1 MSLKEVEE
9 RFEEQV
15 GNLLWRQWEALGVRG
30 SGLGPLSFVVDPEA
44 LLLLTWG
51 PGRNDP
57 RLFDSALAWTLEYSD
72 YIDFAR
78 LKSLIETYPLPIKS
92 VCGAWAN
99 YLVAEGCKSW
109 APMIKDEYRSTSTK
123 PLFSSLAPELD
134 VNREHRF
141 EEFGW
146 RRGRVSIQS
155 GAISSPE
162 VGTLTCARLFLRKL
176 VGVNARAEVL
186 LGALLG
192 HGVDTRTLA
201 DATAYSSRS
210 IQLLLKELEDAGLFE
225 STRERGRSGTVRPS
239 QRGVD
244 LRNACFGQDSLNIR
258 WLDLVDITRQL
269 LTIWLAF
276 STITERKLSGYPAE
290 SLLNDALSSSKNP
303 SRYASPKNLEEI
315 VSRTKTVCDE
325 HFSTLLD
332 E

>member
-1 MSLKEVEE
+1 MLLNEVEE
-9 RFEEQV
+9 RFEERM

-30 SGLGPLSFVVDPEA
+30 SMVAPLSFVIDPEA

-57 RLFDSALAWTLEYSD
+57 RLFDSAIAWTLEFSD

-78 LKSLIETYPLPIKS
+78 LKSLIETYPLSIKS

-99 YLVAEGCKSW
+99 YLVAQGCKSW
-109 APMIKDEYRSTSTK
+109 ASLIKDEYRSTSTK
-123 PLFSSLAPELD
+123 PLFSSLAPQLD
-134 VNREHRF
+134 VNGERRF

-162 VGTLTCARLFLRKL
+162 VGSPNCARLFLRKL

-186 LGALLG
+186 VGSLLG

-210 IQLLLKELEDAGLFE
+210 IQLLLKELEDAGLLE
-225 STRERGRSGTVRPS
+225 STRERGRAGTVHPS
-239 QRGVD
+239 QRGLD
-244 LRNACFGQDSLNIR
+244 LRNACFGQDSRNIR
-258 WLDLVDITRQL
+258 WLDLVDVTGQL
-269 LTIWLAF
+269 LAIWLAF
-276 STITERKLSGYPAE
+276 STINERTLSGYPAE
-290 SLLNDALSSSKNP
+290 SLLADALSSNKNP

-315 VSRTKTVCDE
+315 ASRTKTVCDQL
-325 HFSTLLD
+325 FSTLLD